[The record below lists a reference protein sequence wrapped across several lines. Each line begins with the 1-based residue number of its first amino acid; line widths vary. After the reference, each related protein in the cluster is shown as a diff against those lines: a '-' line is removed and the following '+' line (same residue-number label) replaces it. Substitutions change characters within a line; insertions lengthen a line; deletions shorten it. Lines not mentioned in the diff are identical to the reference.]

1 MRNAHLSFCRLAL
14 VAVLALAGALG
25 CAEGP
30 AAGSG
35 DAASDGLGPDGL
47 GPDAR
52 VDARSPD
59 AAIDAEPVPEPR
71 FDGAR
76 VDFEPED
83 GGPGDG
89 GEADAGDR
97 DAGPDDAGTDDA
109 GPDAEGPDAAP
120 PEGPAAYTA
129 DRLVSPLT
137 PFAVARLRAAMG
149 ADATL
154 NDDVFAKVGAS
165 STVSTSFL
173 HCFAGDGVDL
183 AGRDEL
189 SETIDYFSA
198 GDAAGTSP
206 WRRESGAAVVGWSA
220 RNVLANSPSALDLE
234 LDLLRP
240 RFAVVMYGTNDI
252 QRRDPDGYY
261 GDLMT
266 LNRQLLGRGVLPVFS
281 SIMPRDDDP
290 AADQVVPTYNA
301 IVRGVAQH
309 FQVPF
314 VDLHQPLLS
323 LPDHGLGPDQ
333 LHCSAYRGGACVFTE
348 AGLQHGYNWRN
359 LLTIQALD
367 RLVRHVLGDAE
378 APDPPRPLRVFAG
391 TAADPVPIAAL
402 PFTDARDTRDSGP
415 SALDTYPGCAAA
427 QDESGPE
434 VVYRLDLAAP
444 TTVQAFVADEGD
456 VDVDLHLLGD
466 AADAGTCLQRDHR
479 SVTASLDAGTWYF
492 VVDSFVSRGA
502 GPRSGAYL
510 FVLHA
515 VAD

>member
-1 MRNAHLSFCRLAL
+1 MRIARRRQSPLAAAAL
-14 VAVLALAGALG
+14 LALAGLAFG
-25 CAEGP
+25 CAEDP
-30 AAGSG
+30 AADAGEVDRPDLGSDVG
-35 DAASDGLGPDGL
+35 GFDAGRPRPRADAAL
-47 GPDAR
+47 
-52 VDARSPD
+52 
-59 AAIDAEPVPEPR
+59 DAEPVPEPR
-71 FDGAR
+71 FDAALGDAEGA
-76 VDFEPED
+76 
-83 GGPGDG
+83 
-89 GEADAGDR
+89 
-97 DAGPDDAGTDDA
+97 
-109 GPDAEGPDAAP
+109 DAEGPDARPPEPDGAVP
-120 PEGPAAYTA
+120 DAGEPDAGEPDAETPDAALPEGPATYTA

-137 PFAVARLRAAMG
+137 PFAVARLRAAM
-149 ADATL
+149 AVDATL

-173 HCFAGDGVDL
+173 YCFAGNGVDL
-183 AGRDEL
+183 DGRDEL
-189 SETIDYFSA
+189 SETIAHFSA
-198 GDAAGTSP
+198 GDAAGTTP

-220 RNVLANSPSALDLE
+220 RNVLAGDPSALDTE
-234 LDLLRP
+234 LDRLRP

-290 AADQVVPTYNA
+290 SADALVPTYNA

-323 LPDHGLGPDQ
+323 LPDHGLGPDH
-333 LHCSAYRGGACVFTE
+333 LHCNAYAGGACVFTDE
-348 AGLQHGYNWRN
+348 GLLHGYNWRN

-367 RLVRHVLGDAE
+367 RLVRSVLGDAE
-378 APDPPRPLRVFAG
+378 APDPPQPERRFAG
-391 TAADPVPIAAL
+391 TAADPVRITTL
-402 PFTDARDTRDSGP
+402 PFTDARDTRDFGP
-415 SALDTYPGCAAA
+415 SALDAYPGCAAA

-434 VVYRLDLAAP
+434 VVYRLDLDAP
-444 TTVQAFVADEGD
+444 ATVQAFVADEGD

-466 AADAGTCLQRDHR
+466 ATDPGTCLQRDHR
-479 SVTASLDAGTWYF
+479 GFAASLAAGTWYF

-502 GPRSGAYL
+502 GPRSGPYL

-515 VAD
+515 VPD